1 MMPNAGLPGRSPWVG
16 RILFA
21 CAVWLVS
28 FAAGAQDYPV
38 KPVQV
43 IVSLPAGT
51 GIDVLARTLAQGMD
65 AKFGQRFLVVNRT
78 GQGVMVAANAL
89 NTAPPDG
96 YTIAF
101 MPATLITV
109 QLHREKQPPYN
120 RNTFVPICQTFDNVL
135 FVSVAAN
142 SPFADLQSMLA
153 FAKANPGKL
162 RYGTSGIASAPHLAG
177 AELFQ
182 RAGVEVRDI
191 PYAGETAYLPHILG
205 GEIEMGMISAFLV
218 ASQKGVRPLAV
229 FARERQKAFPN
240 LPTTAELG
248 HPISTL
254 AYGGLFIRSDAPAA
268 IISRLDAACRE
279 MVNST
284 SYGEMADKQAVRA
297 TYLDRRD
304 FTARIDTDFA
314 NIGRLLD
321 SLKLKD

>member
-1 MMPNAGLPGRSPWVG
+1 MSGNFDASARRGIARAFLWCVAWLLPSIVP
-16 RILFA
+16 
-21 CAVWLVS
+21 
-28 FAAGAQDYPV
+28 AQEYPL

-51 GIDVLARTLAQGMD
+51 GIDVLARTLSQGMD

-89 NTAPPDG
+89 NTAQPDG

-135 FVSVAAN
+135 FVTVAAN
-142 SPFADLQSMLA
+142 SPFKDLQSMLA

-177 AELFQ
+177 AELFA
-182 RAGVEVRDI
+182 RSGVQLTDV
-191 PYAGETAYLPHILG
+191 PYAGEVAYLPHILS
-205 GEIEMGMISAFLV
+205 GELEMGMISAFLV
-218 ASQKGVRPLAV
+218 GAQKGLRPLAV
-229 FARERQKAFPN
+229 FSRERQKAYPN
-240 LPTTAELG
+240 LPTTTEMG

-254 AYGGLFIRSDAPAA
+254 AYGGLFIRADAPGT
-268 IISRLDAACRE
+268 IIARLDAACRE
-279 MVNST
+279 VVNGA
-284 SYGEMADKQAVRA
+284 SYVDMADKQVVRA
-297 TYLDRRD
+297 TYLDRNA
-304 FTARIDTDFA
+304 FSARIDADFA
-314 NIGRLLD
+314 NIGKLLD
-321 SLKLKD
+321 TLKLKD

>member
-1 MMPNAGLPGRSPWVG
+1 MTRNFKASARRGIARVFFSWVALLLPSVVP
-16 RILFA
+16 
-21 CAVWLVS
+21 
-28 FAAGAQDYPV
+28 AQEYPV

-51 GIDVLARTLAQGMD
+51 GIDVLARTLAQAMD

-89 NTAPPDG
+89 NTAQPDG

-135 FVSVAAN
+135 FVTVAAN
-142 SPFADLQSMLA
+142 SPFVDLQSMLA

-182 RAGVEVRDI
+182 RAGVQLADV
-191 PYAGETAYLPHILG
+191 PYPGETAYLPHILSG
-205 GEIEMGMISAFLV
+205 QLEMGMISAFLV
-218 ASQKGVRPLAV
+218 GAQKGLRPLAV
-229 FARERQKAFPN
+229 FAKERQKAYPQ

-248 HPISTL
+248 HPIATL

-279 MVNST
+279 VVNSA
-284 SYGEMADKQAVRA
+284 SYGDMADKQVVRA
-297 TYLDRRD
+297 TYLDRGA
-304 FTARIDTDFA
+304 FTARIDADFA
-314 NIGRLLD
+314 NIGKLLD
-321 SLKLKD
+321 ALKLKD

>member
-1 MMPNAGLPGRSPWVG
+1 MIKIFRSNTGRGMALFFFSCVAV
-16 RILFA
+16 LFA
-21 CAVWLVS
+21 S
-28 FAAGAQDYPV
+28 AAPAQEYPA

-51 GIDVLARTLAQGMD
+51 GIDVLARTLSQGMD

-89 NTAPPDG
+89 NTAQPDG

-101 MPATLITV
+101 MPATLLTV
-109 QLHREKQPPYN
+109 QLLREKQPPYN

-135 FVSVAAN
+135 FVTVAAN
-142 SPFADLQSMLA
+142 SPFTDLQSMLA
-153 FAKANPGKL
+153 YAKANPGKL

-182 RAGVEVRDI
+182 RAGVQVTDV

-218 ASQKGVRPLAV
+218 GSQKGVRPLAV
-229 FARERQKAFPN
+229 FAKERQKAHPN

-279 MVNST
+279 IVNSAA
-284 SYGEMADKQAVRA
+284 YGEMADKQAVRA

-304 FTARIDTDFA
+304 FTARIDADYT
-314 NIGRLLD
+314 NIGKLLE

>member
-1 MMPNAGLPGRSPWVG
+1 MTAGLPTLKTMGLQGLLLLGIASLASANV
-16 RILFA
+16 
-21 CAVWLVS
+21 C
-28 FAAGAQDYPV
+28 AQDYPV

-51 GIDVLARTLAQGMD
+51 GIDVLARTLSQGMD

-89 NTAPPDG
+89 NTAQPDG

-135 FVSVAAN
+135 FVTVAAN
-142 SPFADLQSMLA
+142 SPFKDLQSLLA
-153 FAKANPGKL
+153 FAKENPGKL

-182 RAGVEVRDI
+182 RAGVQVEDI

-205 GEIEMGMISAFLV
+205 GQIEMGMVSAFLV
-218 ASQKGVRPLAV
+218 SSQKGIRPLAV
-229 FARERQKAFPN
+229 FSKERQKAFPN

-268 IISRLDAACRE
+268 IIGRLDSACRE
-279 MVNST
+279 MVNSA

-297 TYLDRRD
+297 TYLDRKD
-304 FTARIDTDFA
+304 FTARIDTDFT

>member
-1 MMPNAGLPGRSPWVG
+1 MHDTIRRAQPAAIART
-16 RILFA
+16 F
-21 CAVWLVS
+21 
-28 FAAGAQDYPV
+28 FAAIALVASICAPAQDYPV

-51 GIDVLARTLAQGMD
+51 GIDVLARTLSQGMD
-65 AKFGQRFLVVNRT
+65 ARFGQRFLVVNRT

-89 NTAPPDG
+89 NTAQPDG

-135 FVSVAAN
+135 FVTVAAN
-142 SPFADLQSMLA
+142 SPFKDLQSLLA
-153 FAKANPGKL
+153 FAKENPGKL

-177 AELFQ
+177 AELFH
-182 RAGVEVRDI
+182 RAGVQVSDI

-205 GEIEMGMISAFLV
+205 SQIEMGMVSAFLV
-218 ASQKGVRPLAV
+218 ASQKGLRPLAV
-229 FARERQKAFPN
+229 FSKERQKAHPN

-254 AYGGLFIRSDAPAA
+254 AYGGLFIRADSPAA
-268 IISRLDAACRE
+268 IISRLDGACRE
-279 MVNST
+279 MVNSA

-304 FTARIDTDFA
+304 FTARIDADFT

-321 SLKLKD
+321 ALKLKD

>member
-1 MMPNAGLPGRSPWVG
+1 MSDFYNSRYVLGLARVLLTG
-16 RILFA
+16 
-21 CAVWLVS
+21 
-28 FAAGAQDYPV
+28 AAALASLGATAQDYPS

-89 NTAPPDG
+89 NVAQPDG

-101 MPATLITV
+101 MPATMITV
-109 QLHREKQPPYN
+109 QLQRDKQPPYS

-135 FVSVAAN
+135 YPTVAAN
-142 SPFADLQSMLA
+142 SPFKDLAALLA
-153 FAKANPGKL
+153 HARSNLGKL

-182 RAGVEVRDI
+182 RAGVSVTDV
-191 PYAGETAYLPHILG
+191 PYPGEIAYLPHILSG
-205 GEIEMGMISAFLV
+205 QIEMGMVSAFLV
-218 ASQKGVRPLAV
+218 GAQKGLRPLAV
-229 FARERQKAFPN
+229 FANERQKAYPD

-248 HPISTL
+248 YSISTL
-254 AYGGLFIRSDAPAA
+254 AYGGLFIRADAPPAT
-268 IISRLDAACRE
+268 ISRLDAACNE
-279 MVNST
+279 MVNGA
-284 SYGEMADKQAVRA
+284 SYTAMADKQVVRA
-297 TYLDRRD
+297 TYLGRRE
-304 FTARIDTDFA
+304 FSARIDTDFTS
-314 NIGRLLD
+314 IGKLLD

>member
-1 MMPNAGLPGRSPWVG
+1 MKSSFNAYCVKALASLFLGLT
-16 RILFA
+16 A
-21 CAVWLVS
+21 S
-28 FAAGAQDYPV
+28 FAAVNSQAQEYPTR
-38 KPVQV
+38 PVQV

-51 GIDVLARTLAQGMD
+51 GIDVLARTLSQGMD

-135 FVSVAAN
+135 FVTVAAN
-142 SPFADLQSMLA
+142 SPFKDLQSMLA

-182 RAGVEVRDI
+182 RAGVELTDV
-191 PYAGETAYLPHILG
+191 PYAGEVAYLPHILSG
-205 GEIEMGMISAFLV
+205 DIEMGMISAFLV
-218 ASQKGVRPLAV
+218 GAQKGLRPLAV
-229 FARERQKAFPN
+229 FAKERQKAYPN

-279 MVNST
+279 VVNGSA
-284 SYGEMADKQAVRA
+284 YVDMADKQVVRA
-297 TYLDRRD
+297 TYLDRSAY
-304 FTARIDTDFA
+304 TARIDADFA

-321 SLKLKD
+321 TLKLKD